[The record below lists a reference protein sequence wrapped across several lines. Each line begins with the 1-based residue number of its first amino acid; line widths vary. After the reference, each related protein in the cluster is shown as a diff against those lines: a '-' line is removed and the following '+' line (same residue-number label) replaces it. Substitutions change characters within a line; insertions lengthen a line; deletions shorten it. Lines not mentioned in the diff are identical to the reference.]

1 MQHLKLSDEIVL
13 AAGELNPL
21 IPHPIEMIVGSIA
34 FLLLLAVMK
43 RKVVPMFEKA
53 YAARTEAIEGGIERA
68 EKAQLEAQRALLQYN
83 EQLSSAQGEA
93 AKLRED
99 ARIQGAAI
107 LEELRTK
114 AQEEA
119 ARITAAAS
127 ASIEAER
134 QQAITSLRNE
144 VGALAVELASK
155 IVGEALDDQARQSRI
170 VDRFIEDLE
179 KSKSPVKKKLEKEEN
194 ENPSRRKQPS
204 ITCDCTRQAR
214 CCRQGRNSG

>member
-1 MQHLKLSDEIVL
+1 MQRISLL
-13 AAGELNPL
+13 AGEGTLNPL
-21 IPHPIEMIVGSIA
+21 IPHTAEIVVGFIA
-34 FLLLLAVMK
+34 FTLLFLVLK
-43 RKVVPMFEKA
+43 SKVVPMFEKA

-68 EKAQLEAQRALLQYN
+68 EKAQLEAQRALVQYN

-119 ARITAAAS
+119 ARITAAAH

-179 KSKSPVKKKLEKEEN
+179 KSKK
-194 ENPSRRKQPS
+194 
-204 ITCDCTRQAR
+204 
-214 CCRQGRNSG
+214 

>member
-1 MQHLKLSDEIVL
+1 MHLFNFADEAVL
-13 AAGELNPL
+13 AAEELNPL
-21 IPHPIEMIVGSIA
+21 IPHPIEMVVGSIA

-53 YAARTEAIEGGIERA
+53 FAERTAAIEGGIEKA
-68 EKAQLEAQRALLQYN
+68 EAAQLEAARALASYN
-83 EQLSSAQGEA
+83 EQLSSARDEST
-93 AKLRED
+93 KLRED
-99 ARIQGAAI
+99 ARTQGAAI
-107 LEELRTK
+107 LEELRAK

-119 ARITAAAS
+119 ARITAAAH

-170 VDRFIEDLE
+170 VERFIEDLE
-179 KSKSPVKKKLEKEEN
+179 KSK
-194 ENPSRRKQPS
+194 
-204 ITCDCTRQAR
+204 
-214 CCRQGRNSG
+214 